1 MKTPMESE
9 AAALTSAHQPQPMAS
24 SSKTPVNSNGDAT
37 HTTPQI
43 PQLDPTFAAWSNNQ
57 LRRVTLHTHPA
68 TVQFLPKTMSMER
81 LCRCLTIQISAGNP
95 YASYLPQA
103 QSYSWATTSRAPS
116 STSYAKHSKP
126 DVKQATPKTP
136 PFPEPET
143 YKHWE
148 EVVKKFLVRAKFMQ
162 TLKGLENDMLVLNA
176 GWEQEVIPEALAE
189 MVKGLQVSSFV
200 ANLAVSLIMD
210 DHRPC
215 STGLQEAK
223 GRRHCYGYH
232 FRCRYPVDKHYER

>member
-1 MKTPMESE
+1 MPMSYYPN
-9 AAALTSAHQPQPMAS
+9 LS
-24 SSKTPVNSNGDAT
+24 
-37 HTTPQI
+37 
-43 PQLDPTFAAWSNNQ
+43 
-57 LRRVTLHTHPA
+57 
-68 TVQFLPKTMSMER
+68 
-81 LCRCLTIQISAGNP
+81 GNP

-116 STSYAKHSKP
+116 SASYAKHSKP
-126 DVKQATPKTP
+126 DIKQAAPKTP
-136 PFPEPET
+136 PLPEPET

-200 ANLAVSLIMD
+200 AKHAVSLIMD

-215 STGLQEAK
+215 STGLQGSK
-223 GRRHCYGYH
+223 RQTTLLWIQLPMSISCRQLIRKMRNLLWTSGSSRISRR
-232 FRCRYPVDKHYER
+232 RME